1 MSRFRVLTRLFSYS
15 LLLTLAVFGM
25 SAVWAA
31 PAVDNSIFADLLGKY
46 VNQGQVDYDGLK
58 REESRLDAY
67 LKILSEVD
75 PDALERDDRFAFYV
89 NAYNA
94 WTVKL
99 ILTRY
104 PDLKSIK
111 DLGSLFRSPW
121 KKKIVRIDG
130 NVISLDN
137 VEHDIL
143 RPDFKDPRVH
153 FAINCAAFS
162 CPPLRSEPYE
172 GGRIDAQL
180 DDATRSFVNNPNRT
194 YLKDGTLYVSKIF
207 DWFGEDF
214 DNDPYSFVVEYAEG
228 DLKDRLQAG
237 KGNIGVKY
245 MDYDWTLNNRPQ

>member
-1 MSRFRVLTRLFSYS
+1 MRRTKNFFRFFGYS
-15 LLLTLAVFGM
+15 LLLTLAVAWL
-25 SAVWAA
+25 STVWAA

-46 VNQGQVDYDGLK
+46 VNQGQVDYDGFK

-67 LKILSEVD
+67 LKILAEVD
-75 PDALERDDRFAFYV
+75 PEALGRNDQFAFYV

-111 DLGSLFRSPW
+111 DLGSLFKSPW

-130 NVISLDN
+130 KVISLDN

-143 RPDFKDPRVH
+143 RPGFKDPRVH

-162 CPPLRSEPYE
+162 CPPLHTEPYA
-172 GGRIDAQL
+172 GNRIDAQL
-180 DDATRSFVNNPNRT
+180 DEVTRSFVNNPNRT
-194 YLKDGTLYVSKIF
+194 HLKDGTLYVSKIF

-214 DNDPYSFVVEYAEG
+214 DSDPYSFVVEYAEG
-228 DLKDRLQAG
+228 DLKDRLLAG

-245 MDYDWTLNNRPQ
+245 MDYDWSLNNRPQ